1 MPHDVFISYSS
12 KDKTVADALCATLE
26 AKRIRCWIAPRD
38 VLAGV
43 PYAEA
48 LIDGLNGA
56 CVFVLVFSSEANM
69 SPSVAREVE
78 RACSKGLVNVPVR
91 IEDVPMSKQMEFY
104 LSSQHWLD
112 ALTPPVEQHLENLAG
127 TVSLLLERMA
137 VVNVASE
144 PPASE
149 ADRQRKEAAAAIASV
164 LRQSITHEPRPA
176 PSSPPMTPP
185 PSRPVSRSTRSSHT
199 RGISAST
206 AWASKIS
213 KRVSAS
219 RRTNSSS
226 IAPAVP
232 SWP

>member
-185 PSRPVSRSTRSSHT
+185 PTSLPSPNCRRHRHSRFQE
-199 RGISAST
+199 
-206 AWASKIS
+206 
-213 KRVSAS
+213 
-219 RRTNSSS
+219 RRRQYSL
-226 IAPAVP
+226 
-232 SWP
+232 